1 MSSAAA
7 RVIRMPLVTSIAPGT
22 EFVEIHAADRTRYS
36 EPRRRPFMLKME
48 TDAEKS
54 VPQKVDAP
62 ENQPKPRSF
71 FLSSLPFFILAHATH
86 HLLTALPQPM
96 QPFMQDEFG
105 LNKAQLGGV
114 TAAFSIS
121 SGASQLPAGWLADRI
136 GPTWLITAGVF
147 GVGIGGALVGLS
159 HSYTVLLLCLVL
171 MGLMAGGYHPA
182 STPLISLSVPPNQR
196 GRALGLHLIGGNSSF
211 FLAPLIA
218 GGIAAVWGWRGS
230 FIALAIPTIL
240 LGFLFF
246 LYLKKRYGKAH
257 IEAMKRR
264 QMEERPPQTGYKRRL
279 IAFLTMM
286 VLGGGA
292 GATVTAFL
300 PVYIKEVLGASN
312 EVAAMSMSIIFSSG
326 LWAGPVGGWIS
337 DRIGSAKVI
346 IVTDILSGLIIFA
359 LKEVS
364 LGWGLWIVLWVRG
377 VVQALRFPVA
387 EVFIMSQST
396 ARNRST
402 IYGIYYSTMQYTGA
416 IFAPIMGGFIDR
428 YGYGKMF
435 TFSAWAVTAVAV
447 VTALFIYDAKD

>member
-1 MSSAAA
+1 MEQRTHETAASESAPSVS
-7 RVIRMPLVTSIAPGT
+7 R
-22 EFVEIHAADRTRYS
+22 DR
-36 EPRRRPFMLKME
+36 
-48 TDAEKS
+48 
-54 VPQKVDAP
+54 QK
-62 ENQPKPRSF
+62 SF

-96 QPFMQDEFG
+96 QPFMQDEFR
-105 LNKAQLGGV
+105 LSKAQLGGV
-114 TAAFSIS
+114 TAAFSLS

-136 GPTWLITAGVF
+136 GPTWLITIGVL
-147 GVGIGGALVGLS
+147 GVGIAGLLVGFS
-159 HSYTVLLLCLVL
+159 SSYGVLLALLVL
-171 MGLMAGGYHPA
+171 MGLAAGGYHPA

-230 FIALAIPTIL
+230 FIALAIPTIV

-246 LYLKKRYGKAH
+246 LYLNKRYGKAH
-257 IEAMKRR
+257 IEAMKRK
-264 QMEERPPQTGYKRRL
+264 QMEERPPQPGYKRRL

-286 VLGGGA
+286 VVGGGA
-292 GATVTAFL
+292 GASVNSFL

-312 EVAAMSMSIIFSSG
+312 EVSAMSLSIIFSSG

-337 DRIGSAKVI
+337 DRIGSTRVI
-346 IVTDILSGLIIFA
+346 IVTGILSGLMIFA
-359 LKEVS
+359 LKAVS
-364 LGWGLWIVLWVRG
+364 LGWGLWIVLWVIG
-377 VVQALRFPVA
+377 VIQAVRFPVT

-396 ARNRST
+396 AKNRST

-428 YGYGKMF
+428 LGYATMF
-435 TFSAWAVTAVAV
+435 NFAAWGVTATAV
-447 VTALFIYDAKD
+447 VTALFIWDARD

>member
-1 MSSAAA
+1 MQQ
-7 RVIRMPLVTSIAPGT
+7 I
-22 EFVEIHAADRTRYS
+22 
-36 EPRRRPFMLKME
+36 
-48 TDAEKS
+48 DAEGRQDQQS
-54 VPQKVDAP
+54 Q
-62 ENQPKPRSF
+62 PRSF

-105 LNKAQLGGV
+105 LSKAQLGGI
-114 TAAFSIS
+114 TAAFSLS
-121 SGASQLPAGWLADRI
+121 SGAAQLPAGWLADRI
-136 GPTWLITAGVF
+136 GPTWLITVGVL
-147 GVGIGGALVGLS
+147 GVGLCGILVGLS
-159 HSYTVLLLCLVL
+159 SSYVILLMSLVL

-218 GGIAAVWGWRGS
+218 GGIASAWGWRGS
-230 FIALAIPTIL
+230 FIALALPTIV
-240 LGFLFF
+240 LGFFFF

-257 IEAMKRR
+257 IEAMKRK
-264 QMEERPPQTGYKRRL
+264 QMEERPPQPGYKRRL

-286 VLGGGA
+286 VFGGGA
-292 GATVTAFL
+292 GATVNSFL

-312 EVAAMSMSIIFSSG
+312 EVSAMSLSIIFSSG

-337 DRIGSAKVI
+337 DKIGSTKVI
-346 IVTDILSGLIIFA
+346 IVTGILSGLMIFA
-359 LKEVS
+359 LREVT
-364 LGWGLWIVLWVRG
+364 LGWGLWIVLWVIG
-377 VVQALRFPVA
+377 IIQAVRFPVT

-428 YGYGKMF
+428 YGYKTMF
-435 TFSAWAVTAVAV
+435 SFAAWAVTAMAV
-447 VTALFIYDAKD
+447 ITAIFIWDAKD